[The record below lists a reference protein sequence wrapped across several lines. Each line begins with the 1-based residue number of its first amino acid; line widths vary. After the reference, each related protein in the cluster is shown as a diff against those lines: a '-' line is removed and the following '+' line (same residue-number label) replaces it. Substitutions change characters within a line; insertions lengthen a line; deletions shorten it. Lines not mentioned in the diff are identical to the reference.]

1 MTRICVFAGSKYGT
15 RPDYRTATEAF
26 GRLLVA
32 RGLELVY
39 GGARVGLMGVI
50 ADTVLAGG
58 GRVTG
63 VIPEALV
70 AREIAHTGLDDLRI
84 VDSMHERKA
93 VMADV
98 SDAFVALPGGWGT
111 LDELFE
117 ILTWAQLGLH
127 GKPVGVLNVA
137 GYFDPLVAFV
147 THSINEGFVP
157 RASASILSVAEDP
170 QTLLDRMALS
180 ASRLAASAAAD
191 ADGDAR

>member
-1 MTRICVFAGSKYGT
+1 MTRICVLAGSRYGT
-15 RPDYRTATEAF
+15 RPEYRTAAEAL
-26 GRLLVA
+26 GRVLVA

-70 AREIAHTGLDDLRI
+70 AREVAHTGLDDLRI

-93 VMADV
+93 TMADL
-98 SDAFVALPGGWGT
+98 SDGFVALPGGWGT
-111 LDELFE
+111 FDELFE

-127 GKPVGVLNVA
+127 AKPVGIFNVA
-137 GYFDPLVAFV
+137 GYFDPLIALV

-157 RASASILSVAEDP
+157 RGSGALLSVADDP
-170 QTLLDRMALS
+170 QSLLAQM
-180 ASRLAASAAAD
+180 AASAGRIPSVAP
-191 ADGDAR
+191 GPS

>member
-1 MTRICVFAGSKYGT
+1 MTRICVLSGARYGT
-15 RPDYRTATEAF
+15 RPEYRTAAEAL
-26 GRLLVA
+26 GRVLVA

-70 AREIAHTGLDDLRI
+70 AREVAHTGLDDLRI

-93 VMADV
+93 TMADL
-98 SDAFVALPGGWGT
+98 SDGFIALPGGWGT
-111 LDELFE
+111 FDELFE

-127 GKPVGVLNVA
+127 AKPVGIFNVA
-137 GYFDPLVAFV
+137 GYFDPLIARV
-147 THSINEGFVP
+147 THSINEGFVS
-157 RASASILSVAEDP
+157 RDASALLSVADDP
-170 QTLLDRMALS
+170 QALLARMA
-180 ASRLAASAAAD
+180 ALAASPGRTPAVEP
-191 ADGDAR
+191 GPN

>member
-26 GRLLVA
+26 GRVLVA

-157 RASASILSVAEDP
+157 KASASILSVADDP

-191 ADGDAR
+191 PDGDAR